1 MRIAVDAATWAN
13 GRGYGRFTRE
23 ILGAAARLGS
33 RHRFVLVGD
42 SASLPASA
50 AAFDVVHAAVQV
62 PPATAASANGYRS
75 PRDLAVMSRA
85 LSSTSADCLFFPT
98 VYTYVPVMT
107 RTPLVVGIHDVIP
120 ERLPEHVF
128 PSVRSRWLWTAKV
141 RAALF
146 QATRVM
152 TVSRHA
158 QAGILEQLRV
168 HPSRIRI
175 VEEAPAAVFTPDAD
189 VAPGVAAL
197 RAAGQRADARFL
209 LYVGGVAPHKNL
221 GALVRCVHALA
232 QRPAFAEVIL
242 VIAGDFTGDVFHS
255 AYPAL
260 RAQIATGGE
269 ARIVFTG
276 RLEDEAIAGLMRLA
290 QALVLPSLDEGFG
303 LPGVEAAAC
312 RTAVVATRNSALPD
326 VLGDAALYI
335 DPRDELSLQTA
346 LERVLGDD
354 LLRASLAARGCER
367 ARRCTWDAAARSLL
381 DLFEEL
387 EPSR

>member
-23 ILGAAARLGS
+23 ILGAAARLDS

-42 SASLPASA
+42 AASLPASMDT
-50 AAFDVVHAAVQV
+50 FDVVHAAVHV

-75 PRDLAVMSRA
+75 VRDLAVMSRA
-85 LSSTSADCLFFPT
+85 LASTSADAIFFPT

-107 RTPLVVGIHDVIP
+107 RKPVVVGIHDVIP
-120 ERLPEHVF
+120 ERLPGDVF
-128 PSVRSRWLWTAKV
+128 PSARSRWLWTLKV
-141 RAALF
+141 RAAVF
-146 QATRVM
+146 QAARVM

-158 QAGILEQLRV
+158 QAGIHEQLPV
-168 HPSRIRI
+168 HPSRVRI
-175 VEEAPAAVFTPDAD
+175 VEEAPAAVFRPDAD

-197 RAAGQRADARFL
+197 RAAAQRADARML

-221 GALVRCVHALA
+221 GALVRCVQAIA
-232 QRPAFAEVIL
+232 QRPAFADVIL
-242 VIAGDFTGDVFHS
+242 VIAGDLTGDVFHS

-260 RAQIATGGE
+260 RAQVESGGN

-290 QALVLPSLDEGFG
+290 QALVLPSFDEGFG
-303 LPGVEAAAC
+303 LPGLEAAAC
-312 RTAVVATRNSALPD
+312 GTAVVATRNSALPD
-326 VLGDAALYI
+326 ILGDAALYI

-346 LERVLGDD
+346 LERVLGDGV
-354 LLRASLAARGCER
+354 LRTSLAARGCER